1 MNTKFDNFISE
12 MMGSEGSSE
21 IETSE
26 TDVKE
31 TSETDVIRS
40 IRQDLTKCGSK
51 LENLKYQF
59 SEQRDHNKAA
69 KVMDALISV
78 DNARK
83 ILFNL
88 QD

>member
-1 MNTKFDNFISE
+1 MNTKFDNLISE
-12 MMGSEGSSE
+12 MMGSEGS
-21 IETSE
+21 
-26 TDVKE
+26 
-31 TSETDVIRS
+31 SETDVIRS

>member
-1 MNTKFDNFISE
+1 MNTKFDNLISE
-12 MMGSEGSSE
+12 MMGSEASSE
-21 IETSE
+21 SE
-26 TDVKE
+26 
-31 TSETDVIRS
+31 VIRS

>member
-12 MMGSEGSSE
+12 MLGSEGSSE
-21 IETSE
+21 TE
-26 TDVKE
+26 
-31 TSETDVIRS
+31 VIRS
-40 IRQDLTKCGSK
+40 IRQDLAKCGSH

-59 SEQRDHNKAA
+59 SEQRNHNKAA

-78 DNARK
+78 DNANK
-83 ILFNL
+83 ILFDL